1 MAGLPGFGNILSS
14 GGQGSNMFGS
24 NPNANFGVNNFGS
37 TYGAGNNYGVPGFAP
52 QQSGNLTTPWGGL
65 GPLGKMQGITQ
76 GLGAVTSLANLYGMF
91 KNLSFQKK
99 AFKFAQEG
107 TKRNFNAQATGFN
120 NQVDQSQGARHASA
134 LANNRSLDTLSQYAP
149 QKVGLW
155 T

>member
-1 MAGLPGFGNILSS
+1 
-14 GGQGSNMFGS
+14 
-24 NPNANFGVNNFGS
+24 
-37 TYGAGNNYGVPGFAP
+37 
-52 QQSGNLTTPWGGL
+52 
-65 GPLGKMQGITQ
+65 MQGITQ
-76 GLGAVTSLANLYGMF
+76 GLGAFTSLANLYGMF